1 MRRPTSA
8 FFPSLSLFDAKGVA
22 LFFGILSFYRTH
34 SDNEKTKRKEEV
46 NEPSEHG
53 WSLSLSL
60 RRCWAFLSTHSSSNE
75 KAGGIRG
82 APLAKGRQS
91 LFFSPP
97 TTVLHSPASV

>member
-53 WSLSLSL
+53 WSLSLPAQVL
-60 RRCWAFLSTHSSSNE
+60 
-75 KAGGIRG
+75 GI
-82 APLAKGRQS
+82 LIDSQQQQ
-91 LFFSPP
+91 
-97 TTVLHSPASV
+97 